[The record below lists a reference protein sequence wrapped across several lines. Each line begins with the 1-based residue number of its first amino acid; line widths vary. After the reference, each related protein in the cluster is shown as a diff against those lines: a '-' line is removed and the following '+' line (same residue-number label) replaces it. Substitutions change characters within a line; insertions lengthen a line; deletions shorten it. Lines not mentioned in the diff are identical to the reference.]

1 MLIYTTLNPLSAKKS
16 KVQIQSE
23 SDFMLARLAFW
34 LRRPLSLLN
43 FMQERVFMS

>member
-23 SDFMLARLAFW
+23 SDFMLARASPSSFAVPYHFSQC
-34 LRRPLSLLN
+34 RN
-43 FMQERVFMS
+43 VFL